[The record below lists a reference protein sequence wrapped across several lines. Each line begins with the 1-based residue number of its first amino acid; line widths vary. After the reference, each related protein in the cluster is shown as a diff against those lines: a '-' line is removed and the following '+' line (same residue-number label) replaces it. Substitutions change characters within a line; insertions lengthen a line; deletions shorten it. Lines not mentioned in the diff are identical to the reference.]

1 MPGARRWQ
9 FKARFRVRVFGWHGS
24 RTAIARLQEATYEI
38 KSIAKSDAV
47 AAAEGVVAL
56 AERLWPALQEIDTSS
71 GALGNAVNHAL
82 EELLP
87 ILIAAPADPTTRRC
101 WLERLHQAVQ
111 NDGVQYLWLIEDRW
125 GEVAVYP
132 ELMNAYADQ
141 LLPLLRR
148 VWREEPTG
156 GYVVGTAICLSSLL
170 EVGRYGDL
178 LALLSDARRKS
189 WGWHRFGAEA
199 LARQGMWDAAIA
211 YAEGCRDTRLA
222 PYDDHRI
229 DRFCERVLI
238 RAGKVDQAYRQ
249 YGLRSAKGPNY
260 LAIYRETIR
269 RYPNVDQRQILLD
282 LIDTRGE
289 RGKWFAAAKAAG

>member
-1 MPGARRWQ
+1 M
-9 FKARFRVRVFGWHGS
+9 
-24 RTAIARLQEATYEI
+24 
-38 KSIAKSDAV
+38 
-47 AAAEGVVAL
+47 
-56 AERLWPALQEIDTSS
+56 
-71 GALGNAVNHAL
+71 
-82 EELLP
+82 
-87 ILIAAPADPTTRRC
+87 
-101 WLERLHQAVQ
+101 VQ

-156 GYVVGTAICLSSLL
+156 GYVVGTAVCLSSLL

-178 LALLSDARRKS
+178 LALLGDARRKS

-229 DRFCERVLI
+229 DRFCEQVLI
-238 RAGKVDQAYRQ
+238 RAGKVDQAYRD
-249 YGLRSAKGPNY
+249 YGLRSAKAPPISLLTARPPPISGHGSTPDP
-260 LAIYRETIR
+260 ARPDRDAR
-269 RYPNVDQRQILLD
+269 RARQ
-282 LIDTRGE
+282 
-289 RGKWFAAAKAAG
+289 WFAAAKTAGYLDIALDCARV